1 MSLKQETTTSV
12 SKLAQPYHFAIKTY
26 AKGTFS
32 IDLSIHLAEEE
43 IDNILTEDGPI
54 VQGLKN
60 LKKLYQ
66 DEGFTY
72 LTEAVEK

>member
-1 MSLKQETTTSV
+1 MEKPEVTTSV
-12 SKLAQPYHFAIKTY
+12 SKLAQAYHFSCKTY

-32 IDLSIHLAEEE
+32 IDISVHLAPEE
-43 IDNILTEDGPI
+43 IDNILTEAGPI

-72 LTEAVEK
+72 LTESVEK